1 MTKAAFNALITEF
14 SIEDHFPGT
23 IIKQKE
29 GHVGLAIISDP
40 AGDLWDLFIENKPVK
55 VQIVDKESS
64 FDFTERKVERLRN
77 FEVRLKNGSFFC
89 YVCVE
94 YKINGKTHHV
104 RNHRY
109 DNITP
114 SRIQGLYNPKKAVDL
129 FEKDFGFGIN
139 SKIERTDLPQI
150 QKQLDKKKVYSLLNT
165 IMHNRFVAGDFLS
178 HGSRDMYKKHAD
190 EANSAFDELCLL
202 LGIEVDNA

>member
-14 SIEDHFPGT
+14 SIEEN
-23 IIKQKE
+23 KLMKLKE

-40 AGDLWDLFIENKPVK
+40 AGDLWHLFLDKKPVK

-77 FEVRLKNGSFFC
+77 FEVRLKNGIFFC

-109 DNITP
+109 DNITS
-114 SRIQGLYNPKKAVDL
+114 SRIQRLYNPKKAVDL

-139 SKIERTDLPQI
+139 SKIERTDLPQM
-150 QKQLDKKKVYSLLNT
+150 QKTFDKKKVRRLIDDIMSDRFLAGCCKAYKNHNAYRNHSDKANEDLEELLT
-165 IMHNRFVAGDFLS
+165 
-178 HGSRDMYKKHAD
+178 
-190 EANSAFDELCLL
+190 L
-202 LGIEVDNA
+202 LGLVNE